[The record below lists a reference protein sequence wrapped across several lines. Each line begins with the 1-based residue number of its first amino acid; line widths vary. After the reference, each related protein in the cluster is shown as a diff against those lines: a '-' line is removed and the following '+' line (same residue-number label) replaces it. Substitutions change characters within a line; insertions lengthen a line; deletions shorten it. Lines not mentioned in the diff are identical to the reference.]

1 MEKKLLHTP
10 EGVRDIYNTEC
21 ENKLYLQEQI
31 HKTLKLYGYND
42 IQTPTFE
49 FFDIFNKEKGS
60 APSKNLYKF
69 FDREGNTLVLRPD
82 MTPSIARAYAKY
94 YMEDNMPIRFCYM
107 GNTFINNAEH
117 QGKLKETTHI
127 GAELIGDNK
136 SDADAE
142 TIALTIDALLKVG
155 LKEFQIEIGHADYFK
170 GLIEASKVD
179 EETAAYLRE
188 LLSNKNYFGVEE
200 IVSSLNID
208 NNIKEAFIKLPEFVG
223 SIEVIKKAKETVSVN
238 DLVENA
244 LDRLEKVYN
253 ILKVYGYE
261 KYISFDL
268 GIVSDYQYYTGI
280 VFSGYTYGTGDAIVK
295 GGRYDDLLKQFGKNS
310 PSIGFCIY
318 IDNLLI
324 AMERQKLEIGGASL
338 KQVVLYDSI
347 SSKAAIELAF
357 KLRNDNI
364 NTELIRKSSKF
375 TLEDYIEFERKN
387 SVSRIYHIENNI
399 QVLQFRNNHLRQ
411 YTRHCP
417 TQ

>member
-179 EETAAYLRE
+179 EETAVYLRE

-238 DLVENA
+238 ELVENA

-338 KQVVLYDSI
+338 KQVVLYDNI

-387 SVSRIYHIENNI
+387 SVSRIYHIENNNSQI
-399 QVLQFRNNHLRQ
+399 IDL
-411 YTRHCP
+411 
-417 TQ
+417 

>member
-170 GLIEASKVD
+170 GLIEASNVD

-238 DLVENA
+238 ELVENA

-324 AMERQKLEIGGASL
+324 AMERQKLEIGGVSL
-338 KQVVLYDSI
+338 KQVVLYDNI

-387 SVSRIYHIENNI
+387 SVSRIYHIENN
-399 QVLQFRNNHLRQ
+399 N
-411 YTRHCP
+411 
-417 TQ
+417 TQIIDL

>member
-238 DLVENA
+238 KLVENA

-324 AMERQKLEIGGASL
+324 AMERQKLEIGGVSL
-338 KQVVLYDSI
+338 KQVVLYDNI

-387 SVSRIYHIENNI
+387 SVSRIYHIENN
-399 QVLQFRNNHLRQ
+399 N
-411 YTRHCP
+411 
-417 TQ
+417 TQIIDL

>member
-338 KQVVLYDSI
+338 KQVVLYDNI

-387 SVSRIYHIENNI
+387 SVSRIYHIENNNSQI
-399 QVLQFRNNHLRQ
+399 IDL
-411 YTRHCP
+411 
-417 TQ
+417 

>member
-238 DLVENA
+238 KLVENA

-324 AMERQKLEIGGASL
+324 AMERQKLEIGGVSL
-338 KQVVLYDSI
+338 KQVVLYDNI

-387 SVSRIYHIENNI
+387 SVSRIYYIENN
-399 QVLQFRNNHLRQ
+399 N
-411 YTRHCP
+411 
-417 TQ
+417 TQIIDL

>member
-94 YMEDNMPIRFCYM
+94 YMEYNMPIRFCYM

-238 DLVENA
+238 KLVENA

-324 AMERQKLEIGGASL
+324 AMERQKLEIGGVSL
-338 KQVVLYDSI
+338 KQVVLYDNI

-387 SVSRIYHIENNI
+387 SVSRIYHIENNNSQI
-399 QVLQFRNNHLRQ
+399 IDL
-411 YTRHCP
+411 
-417 TQ
+417 

>member
-31 HKTLKLYGYND
+31 HRTLKLYGYND

-238 DLVENA
+238 KLVENA

-324 AMERQKLEIGGASL
+324 AMERQKLEIGGVSL
-338 KQVVLYDSI
+338 KQVVLYDNI

-387 SVSRIYHIENNI
+387 SVSRIYHIENNNSQI
-399 QVLQFRNNHLRQ
+399 IDL
-411 YTRHCP
+411 
-417 TQ
+417 

>member
-238 DLVENA
+238 KLVENA

-324 AMERQKLEIGGASL
+324 AMERQKLEIGGVSL
-338 KQVVLYDSI
+338 KQVVLYDNI
-347 SSKAAIELAF
+347 SSKAAIQLAF

-387 SVSRIYHIENNI
+387 SVSRIYHIENNNSQI
-399 QVLQFRNNHLRQ
+399 IDL
-411 YTRHCP
+411 
-417 TQ
+417 

>member
-155 LKEFQIEIGHADYFK
+155 LKEFQIEIGHADYLK

-238 DLVENA
+238 ELVENA

-324 AMERQKLEIGGASL
+324 AMERQKLEIGGVSL
-338 KQVVLYDSI
+338 KQVVLYDNI

-387 SVSRIYHIENNI
+387 SVSRIYHIENNNSQI
-399 QVLQFRNNHLRQ
+399 IDL
-411 YTRHCP
+411 
-417 TQ
+417 

>member
-31 HKTLKLYGYND
+31 HRTLKLYGYND
-42 IQTPTFE
+42 IQTPTIE
-49 FFDIFNKEKGS
+49 FIDIFNKEKGS

-238 DLVENA
+238 KLVENA

-324 AMERQKLEIGGASL
+324 AMERQKLEIGGVSL
-338 KQVVLYDSI
+338 KQVVLYDNI

-387 SVSRIYHIENNI
+387 SVSRIYHIENNNSQI
-399 QVLQFRNNHLRQ
+399 IDL
-411 YTRHCP
+411 
-417 TQ
+417 

>member
-238 DLVENA
+238 ELVENA

-324 AMERQKLEIGGASL
+324 AMERQKLEIGGVSL
-338 KQVVLYDSI
+338 KQVVLYDNI

-387 SVSRIYHIENNI
+387 SVSRIYHIENN
-399 QVLQFRNNHLRQ
+399 N
-411 YTRHCP
+411 
-417 TQ
+417 TQIIDL

>member
-238 DLVENA
+238 ELVENA

-324 AMERQKLEIGGASL
+324 AMERQKLEIGGVSL
-338 KQVVLYDSI
+338 KQVVLYDNI
-347 SSKAAIELAF
+347 SSKVAIELAF

-387 SVSRIYHIENNI
+387 SVSRIYHIENNNSQI
-399 QVLQFRNNHLRQ
+399 IDL
-411 YTRHCP
+411 
-417 TQ
+417 

>member
-1 MEKKLLHTP
+1 
-10 EGVRDIYNTEC
+10 
-21 ENKLYLQEQI
+21 
-31 HKTLKLYGYND
+31 
-42 IQTPTFE
+42 
-49 FFDIFNKEKGS
+49 
-60 APSKNLYKF
+60 
-69 FDREGNTLVLRPD
+69 
-82 MTPSIARAYAKY
+82 
-94 YMEDNMPIRFCYM
+94 MPIRFCYM

-324 AMERQKLEIGGASL
+324 AMERQKLEIGGVSL

-387 SVSRIYHIENNI
+387 SVSRIYHIENNNSQI
-399 QVLQFRNNHLRQ
+399 IDL
-411 YTRHCP
+411 
-417 TQ
+417 

>member
-238 DLVENA
+238 KLVENA

-324 AMERQKLEIGGASL
+324 AMERQKLEIGGVSL
-338 KQVVLYDSI
+338 KQVVLYDNI

-387 SVSRIYHIENNI
+387 SVSRIYHIENNNSQI
-399 QVLQFRNNHLRQ
+399 IDI
-411 YTRHCP
+411 
-417 TQ
+417 

>member
-21 ENKLYLQEQI
+21 ENKLYLQDQI

-82 MTPSIARAYAKY
+82 MTPSVARAYAKY
-94 YMEDNMPIRFCYM
+94 YMENDMPIRFCYM

-142 TIALTIDALLKVG
+142 AIALTIDALLKVG

-170 GLIEASKVD
+170 GLIEASNVD
-179 EETAAYLRE
+179 EETADYLRE

-200 IVSSLNID
+200 IVTSLDID
-208 NNIKEAFIKLPEFVG
+208 DKIKEAFIKLPEFVG
-223 SIEVIKKAKETVSVN
+223 SIEVIEKAKETVSVN
-238 DLVENA
+238 KLVINA

-253 ILKVYGYE
+253 ILKMYGYE

-324 AMERQKLEIGGASL
+324 AMQRQKLNIGGATL
-338 KQVVLYDSI
+338 KQVVLYDND
-347 SSKAAIELAF
+347 SSKKAIEFAF

-364 NTELIRKSSKF
+364 NTELIRMSSKF
-375 TLEDYIEFERKN
+375 TLDDYIEFERKN
-387 SVSRIYHIENNI
+387 SVSKIYHIKNNNTEI
-399 QVLQFRNNHLRQ
+399 IDL
-411 YTRHCP
+411 
-417 TQ
+417 

>member
-200 IVSSLNID
+200 IVTSLNID

-324 AMERQKLEIGGASL
+324 AMERQKLEIGGVSL
-338 KQVVLYDSI
+338 KQVVLYDNI

-387 SVSRIYHIENNI
+387 SVSRIYHIENN
-399 QVLQFRNNHLRQ
+399 N
-411 YTRHCP
+411 
-417 TQ
+417 TQIIDL

>member
-200 IVSSLNID
+200 IVTSLNID

-338 KQVVLYDSI
+338 KQVVLYDNI

-387 SVSRIYHIENNI
+387 SVSRIYHIENNNSQI
-399 QVLQFRNNHLRQ
+399 IDL
-411 YTRHCP
+411 
-417 TQ
+417 

>member
-238 DLVENA
+238 ELVENA

-324 AMERQKLEIGGASL
+324 AMERQKLEIGGVSL
-338 KQVVLYDSI
+338 KQVVLYDNI

-387 SVSRIYHIENNI
+387 SVSRIYHIENNNSQI
-399 QVLQFRNNHLRQ
+399 IDL
-411 YTRHCP
+411 
-417 TQ
+417 

>member
-387 SVSRIYHIENNI
+387 SVSRIYHIENNNSQI
-399 QVLQFRNNHLRQ
+399 IDL
-411 YTRHCP
+411 
-417 TQ
+417 

>member
-324 AMERQKLEIGGASL
+324 AMERQKLEIGGVSL
-338 KQVVLYDSI
+338 KQVVLYDNI

-387 SVSRIYHIENNI
+387 SVSRIYHIENN
-399 QVLQFRNNHLRQ
+399 N
-411 YTRHCP
+411 
-417 TQ
+417 TQIIDL

>member
-238 DLVENA
+238 ELVENA

-253 ILKVYGYE
+253 ILKFYGYE

-324 AMERQKLEIGGASL
+324 AMERQKLEIGGVSL
-338 KQVVLYDSI
+338 KQVVLYDNI

-387 SVSRIYHIENNI
+387 SVSRIYHIENN
-399 QVLQFRNNHLRQ
+399 N
-411 YTRHCP
+411 
-417 TQ
+417 TQIIDL

>member
-223 SIEVIKKAKETVSVN
+223 SIEVIKKAKETVSVSE
-238 DLVENA
+238 LVENA

-324 AMERQKLEIGGASL
+324 AMERQKLEIGGVSL
-338 KQVVLYDSI
+338 KQVVLYDNI

-387 SVSRIYHIENNI
+387 SVSRIYHIENNNSQI
-399 QVLQFRNNHLRQ
+399 IDL
-411 YTRHCP
+411 
-417 TQ
+417 

>member
-179 EETAAYLRE
+179 EETAVYLRE

-238 DLVENA
+238 ELVENA

-338 KQVVLYDSI
+338 KQVVLYDNI

-387 SVSRIYHIENNI
+387 SVSRIYHIENN
-399 QVLQFRNNHLRQ
+399 N
-411 YTRHCP
+411 
-417 TQ
+417 TQIIDL

>member
-142 TIALTIDALLKVG
+142 TIALTIDTLLKVG

-238 DLVENA
+238 KLVENA

-324 AMERQKLEIGGASL
+324 AMERQKLEIGGVSL
-338 KQVVLYDSI
+338 KQVVLYDNI

-387 SVSRIYHIENNI
+387 SVSRIYHIENNNSQI
-399 QVLQFRNNHLRQ
+399 IDL
-411 YTRHCP
+411 
-417 TQ
+417 

>member
-188 LLSNKNYFGVEE
+188 LLSNKNYLGVED
-200 IVSSLNID
+200 IVSSLNIE

-238 DLVENA
+238 ELVENA

-324 AMERQKLEIGGASL
+324 AMERQKLEIGGVSL
-338 KQVVLYDSI
+338 KQVVLYDNI

-364 NTELIRKSSKF
+364 NIELIRKSSKF

-387 SVSRIYHIENNI
+387 SVSRIYHIENN
-399 QVLQFRNNHLRQ
+399 N
-411 YTRHCP
+411 
-417 TQ
+417 TQIIDL

>member
-238 DLVENA
+238 KLVENA

-324 AMERQKLEIGGASL
+324 AMERQKLEIGGVSL
-338 KQVVLYDSI
+338 KQVVLYDNI

-387 SVSRIYHIENNI
+387 SVSRIYHIENNNSQI
-399 QVLQFRNNHLRQ
+399 IDL
-411 YTRHCP
+411 
-417 TQ
+417 

>member
-200 IVSSLNID
+200 IVYSLNID

-238 DLVENA
+238 ELVENA

-253 ILKVYGYE
+253 ILKFYGYE

-324 AMERQKLEIGGASL
+324 AMERQKLEIGGVSL
-338 KQVVLYDSI
+338 KQVVLYDNI

-387 SVSRIYHIENNI
+387 SVSRIYHIENNNSQI
-399 QVLQFRNNHLRQ
+399 IDL
-411 YTRHCP
+411 
-417 TQ
+417 

>member
-208 NNIKEAFIKLPEFVG
+208 NNIKEAFVKLPEFVG

-238 DLVENA
+238 ELVENA

-347 SSKAAIELAF
+347 SSKTAIELAF

-364 NTELIRKSSKF
+364 NTELIRESSKF

-387 SVSRIYHIENNI
+387 SVSRIYHIENN
-399 QVLQFRNNHLRQ
+399 N
-411 YTRHCP
+411 
-417 TQ
+417 TQIIDL